1 MRKLLLA
8 ALVAV
13 PLAAL
18 APNASAVCD
27 PDFRPI
33 CVSECLT
40 QVPDVRDPLGHLQAC
55 PR

>member
-13 PLAAL
+13 PFATL
-18 APNASAVCD
+18 APSASAVCD
-27 PDFRPI
+27 PDFRPL
-33 CVSECLT
+33 CVPPCLT
-40 QVPDVRDPLGHLQAC
+40 EVPDVNDPTAHLRFC